1 MVEHIIE
8 QTAQKVKENQNLKN
22 TDYLD
27 AEGLCWCGICGERKE
42 NRYKVLGHERIL
54 PCLCRCDR
62 EKLEAQ
68 KEEER
73 KQDFAIKV
81 SNLKSVGLTEPRFR
95 EWRFE
100 NDNGSTPKLDIA
112 RQYVENW
119 KDMQQRNIG
128 YVLMGPVG
136 TGKSFFAGCVAN
148 RLMEQGIPVMM
159 TNFSRILNELTKPYA
174 DKNEVINIPY
184 FFIFV
189 IANRI
194 SCLYQISPGMT
205 VSDKMMY
212 LMTHSDKVLGLVP
225 STDIIDI
232 LIGAGTAVAAK
243 LLMWQ
248 KQQDAKK
255 LRKGVEYGSARWGDR
270 DDIKPYMSDNP
281 WMNIPL
287 TATESITMESRPKNP
302 KFARNKN
309 ILVIGGSGSGK
320 TRFFV
325 KPSVMQMNCSYVGTD
340 PKGTL
345 IGEVGRLLKRG
356 APKRDANGKVIKGTD
371 GKPIYQPYVIK
382 VLNTIN
388 FSNSL
393 HYNPFAYIKSEK
405 DILKLVTVIMANTK
419 GEGEKENQH
428 QCEHPYSVY

>member
-8 QTAQKVKENQNLKN
+8 QTAQKVKENQNLQN

-62 EKLEAQ
+62 EKVEAQ

-174 DKNEVINIPY
+174 DKNE
-184 FFIFV
+184 FI
-189 IANRI
+189 
-194 SCLYQISPGMT
+194 SHL
-205 VSDKMMY
+205 VSY
-212 LMTHSDKVLGLVP
+212 PLL
-225 STDIIDI
+225 IIDDLGI
-232 LIGAGTAVAAK
+232 ERNSEFALEMIYNIIDRRYCIKKPLIVTTNLSYQDMTRAD
-243 LLMWQ
+243 LDMDHQRIYSRLMEMCLPIIYQ
-248 KQQDAKK
+248 GQDQR
-255 LRKGVEYGSARWGDR
+255 LHEQ
-270 DDIKPYMSDNP
+270 DIKLE
-281 WMNIPL
+281 W
-287 TATESITMESRPKNP
+287 
-302 KFARNKN
+302 
-309 ILVIGGSGSGK
+309 
-320 TRFFV
+320 
-325 KPSVMQMNCSYVGTD
+325 
-340 PKGTL
+340 
-345 IGEVGRLLKRG
+345 
-356 APKRDANGKVIKGTD
+356 
-371 GKPIYQPYVIK
+371 
-382 VLNTIN
+382 
-388 FSNSL
+388 
-393 HYNPFAYIKSEK
+393 
-405 DILKLVTVIMANTK
+405 LKLQQ
-419 GEGEKENQH
+419 E
-428 QCEHPYSVY
+428 